1 MIKKTRHYRT
11 QLAVVG
17 AGFAGCAAT
26 VFALERGIKTIQ
38 IGNTGALAYT
48 SGYLDLLGVDNAKY
62 LKNPWEGLK
71 LLREKEPDH
80 PYSRLSDQD
89 IRNAF
94 EEFISALSQMGL
106 SYTKPGTD
114 NRIALLPAG
123 ACKPTYCLPETMQRS
138 TVAMTSKAKVLI
150 IDFFGLEG
158 FSANE
163 IVKNLS
169 SAWPQLSAR
178 RISFPEMETGA
189 QVFPEVM
196 ARALEVRS
204 TREIFAL
211 RLKEV
216 AGDAEYIA
224 MPAILGIHKPDIIH
238 LEMEQLTGLPIFEIP
253 TIPPAVPGIRLRE
266 LFERQ
271 LAARGATFISQQ
283 KVKQVLLQEETINL
297 TLKDNFG
304 PIEIKT
310 DKLLIASGRFL
321 SGGLQADQHQVR
333 ESLLDLP
340 VQQPGERDN
349 WFNESYFDPA
359 GHAINQSG
367 LRVTDEFQPINEQGK
382 VIDRRLY
389 CAGILLANQDWVRQR
404 CGAGLAIATAYKA
417 INAMTST

>member
-1 MIKKTRHYRT
+1 M
-11 QLAVVG
+11 
-17 AGFAGCAAT
+17 
-26 VFALERGIKTIQ
+26 
-38 IGNTGALAYT
+38 
-48 SGYLDLLGVDNAKY
+48 S
-62 LKNPWEGLK
+62 
-71 LLREKEPDH
+71 
-80 PYSRLSDQD
+80 
-89 IRNAF
+89 
-94 EEFISALSQMGL
+94 
-106 SYTKPGTD
+106 
-114 NRIALLPAG
+114 
-123 ACKPTYCLPETMQRS
+123 
-138 TVAMTSKAKVLI
+138 SKAKVLI